1 MHFNLP
7 VLTISRS
14 LLSLL
19 CSITLIYLVCFN
31 GSYNFLY
38 QWLQELWGGCVCVCV
53 CVCVYLQPAV
63 A

>member
-7 VLTISRS
+7 MLDISRS

-19 CSITLIYLVCFN
+19 CSITLIYLICFN
-31 GSYNFLY
+31 GSRNFLY
-38 QWLQELWGGCVCVCV
+38 QWLQELWGM
-53 CVCVYLQPAV
+53 CVCVYVQPAV